1 MVANSELQAEFD
13 PPKQYL
19 RIDPF
24 DNQRGEAEYAERGL
38 LWTEVEHDFEVLSMD
53 KII

>member
-13 PPKQYL
+13 PPKTQL

-24 DNQRGEAEYAERGL
+24 DNQRGEAEYADRGII
-38 LWTEVEHDFEVLSMD
+38 WTEKDADWKLIEMKKLS
-53 KII
+53 